1 MFIERALDELT
12 KKNKVVIGFDLG
24 AARSQISYCRAD
36 QSMPDTLSLVMG
48 EEQYNIPTLLCRRA
62 DGNGA
67 PTWLA
72 GRDALRA
79 IEEKQGVAVENLLEP
94 VLENASVQVGE
105 ETFEAEYLLEVYIRK
120 TLAILSAYVRTDA
133 IGAIAFTMEAPE
145 PVLMDA
151 VRAIVR
157 RVCAAGTE
165 VYFLSHEDCFFQ
177 YIIHQPSEMWIHDVL
192 LYDYGKDGITSHIL
206 QMNRKTSPV
215 ACFMETERFPQMRV
229 PDTAGGLEIEKEAF
243 YRKLDVLLL
252 EILQKQCGERVVTS
266 IFLLGDF
273 FSKEWCKESL
283 KYMCKSRRVFQGNN
297 LFSKGACYGARE
309 RLYPST
315 LSTSY
320 VYLSPEKLRAN
331 IGMECDRGQ
340 EAVYLPILNAG
351 TSWYDAKKEFDVMLV
366 RNNVITLT
374 ITPVDGSKTRVA
386 QISLEG
392 LPVRGNKTNR
402 VGLRFYME
410 NPEAVYIEIW
420 DKGFGEIFPSTGKMW
435 KECLPLEAIS

>member
-1 MFIERALDELT
+1 MFIERALDEIT
-12 KKNKVVIGFDLG
+12 KKNKVVVGFDLG
-24 AARSQISYCRAD
+24 NVRSQISYCRAD

-48 EEQYNIPTLLCRRA
+48 EEQYNIPTLLCRKA
-62 DGNGA
+62 DTNGT
-67 PTWLA
+67 PSWLV
-72 GRDALRA
+72 GRDALKA
-79 IEEKQGVAVENLLEP
+79 IEEKQGVSVENLLHL
-94 VLENASVQVGE
+94 VRENAPVQVGE
-105 ETFEAEYLLEVYIRK
+105 ETFEADYLLEVYIRK

-133 IGAIAFTMEAPE
+133 IGAVAFTMEEME
-145 PVLMDA
+145 PTLMDV
-151 VRAIVR
+151 VRAVVR
-157 RVCAAGTE
+157 RVCSAGTE
-165 VYFLSHEDCFFQ
+165 VWFLSHEDCFFQ

-215 ACFMETERFPQMRV
+215 ACFMETSRFPQMRI
-229 PDTAGGLEIEKEAF
+229 PDTVGGLEIEKEAF
-243 YRKLDVLLL
+243 YRKLDAMLL

-266 IFLLGDF
+266 VFLLGDC
-273 FSKEWCKESL
+273 FSKDWCKESL
-283 KYMCKSRRVFQGNN
+283 KYMCKNRRVFQGNN

-320 VYLSPEKLRAN
+320 VYLSPDKLRAN

-340 EAVYLPILNAG
+340 KEIYLPILNAG

-366 RNNVITLT
+366 RNNVISLT

-392 LPVRGNKTNR
+392 LYVRGNKTNR
-402 VGLRFYME
+402 IGLRFYME
-410 NPEAVYIEIW
+410 DPEAVYIEIQ
-420 DKGFGEIFPSTGKMW
+420 DKGFGEIFPSTGRIW